1 MHAFDRAAFVCGGRL
16 CGSAVPQYLV
26 VRIRASKTDPFREG
40 VSVYLGR
47 TKSDLCPVSAILFYM
62 VRRGTAPGPF
72 FRFSDGRCLTRD
84 LFVSGVK
91 SALQAAG
98 GGLLEV

>member
-1 MHAFDRAAFVCGGRL
+1 MASV
-16 CGSAVPQYLV
+16 LV
-26 VRIRASKTDPFREG
+26 VRIKVLKMDPFREG

-62 VRRGTAPGPF
+62 VHRGTAPGPF
-72 FRFSDGRCLTRD
+72 FRFPDGWCLTRD

-98 GGLLEV
+98 VDSSKYAGHSFRIGAAMTAALCGL